1 MPLLNEFIDSIIH
14 KSAPSVM
21 RHPLLVHFDNVSETI
36 EKPMYRTN
44 IAMRILFQLIPE
56 GTISVETEMIGLRC
70 YCYLREG
77 TRRVMPPLLS
87 LHR

>member
-1 MPLLNEFIDSIIH
+1 MPLLNGFIDRIIH

-44 IAMRILFQLIPE
+44 IAMRILFQLISE
-56 GTISVETEMIGLRC
+56 GTISVKRQIIGHRC
-70 YCYLREG
+70 YCYL
-77 TRRVMPPLLS
+77 
-87 LHR
+87 